1 MKQKHIWFD
10 KIHFRAVFDDNNRC
24 QYKTVT
30 HIFHVLLHNTQY
42 IYYYYYFIIYYD
54 TSFVLLLVRSFVR
67 ILRVYTY
74 AYYELIDITNG
85 WQISVNNAILLLHN
99 FLFVNFTE
107 LALYIFLY
115 VCVCIH
121 IYLILCFDEQLW
133 QREKSCW
140 ASRSPHL
147 SLPFCS
153 TDSFGFV

>member
-1 MKQKHIWFD
+1 MFYYT
-10 KIHFRAVFDDNNRC
+10 IHS
-24 QYKTVT
+24 
-30 HIFHVLLHNTQY
+30 I
-42 IYYYYYFIIYYD
+42 FIIIIISLYT

-115 VCVCIH
+115 VCVCTH

-140 ASRSPHL
+140 ASRSSHP
-147 SLPFCS
+147 SLPFYCS
-153 TDSFGFV
+153 AHIQSGTDSFGFV